1 MAYLS
6 VALAAL
12 GEELFFR
19 GYLLQY
25 ALDTKEE
32 NNLIKN
38 IFFSTLASFL
48 FSIAHMR
55 FDLFIYQY
63 FFFSLI
69 CSLIFIKCKN
79 IGYTVSFH
87 FFLQYYGN
95 YKS

>member
-55 FDLFIYQY
+55 FDLFIYLSIFL
-63 FFFSLI
+63 FFIDL
-69 CSLIFIKCKN
+69 FID
-79 IGYTVSFH
+79 IY
-87 FFLQYYGN
+87 
-95 YKS
+95 